1 MKKNN
6 KIKVAYITSEDSKDK
21 KQFSGA
27 SHGIYQCLKAASFDV
42 VRVGP
47 INNIFYKLFYKFLL
61 IIEIIFKLF
70 NIKYDRDRSVIISK
84 FYSKEI
90 KRKLNNKN
98 FDFILIHQCS
108 LVSFLETKIP
118 IIIWTDLTFDLYQK
132 NYFKNFKS
140 YFSLSKINGN
150 KLEALALK
158 KAKKIIYTSNYAKL
172 NAIYKYKVK
181 PNKIM
186 ILPFGSN
193 IDVNLKDK
201 QIQIMLDKRIN
212 SKKKIIKFL
221 SVGGDWHRKGMD
233 ISIDV
238 IKKLRNKGF
247 NCNIDIVGE
256 KEPKN
261 YHKPD
266 FVKTHGF
273 LDRNKFIEKKKLIS
287 LFKDS
292 HFFIL
297 LSRAEAL
304 GMVFNDAASYCL
316 PSIAKNIGGVR
327 SLIKNNSGILM
338 PKNTNTE
345 EIAEK
350 ISKILLN
357 DNTYKT
363 MSFLAHKQY
372 KANSHWDQ
380 IALQLNKFF
389 Y

>member
-27 SHGIYQCLKAASFDV
+27 SHGIYQCLKTASFDV

-186 ILPFGSN
+186 ILPF
-193 IDVNLKDK
+193 L
-201 QIQIMLDKRIN
+201 
-212 SKKKIIKFL
+212 
-221 SVGGDWHRKGMD
+221 
-233 ISIDV
+233 
-238 IKKLRNKGF
+238 
-247 NCNIDIVGE
+247 
-256 KEPKN
+256 
-261 YHKPD
+261 
-266 FVKTHGF
+266 
-273 LDRNKFIEKKKLIS
+273 
-287 LFKDS
+287 
-292 HFFIL
+292 
-297 LSRAEAL
+297 
-304 GMVFNDAASYCL
+304 
-316 PSIAKNIGGVR
+316 
-327 SLIKNNSGILM
+327 
-338 PKNTNTE
+338 
-345 EIAEK
+345 
-350 ISKILLN
+350 
-357 DNTYKT
+357 
-363 MSFLAHKQY
+363 
-372 KANSHWDQ
+372 
-380 IALQLNKFF
+380 
-389 Y
+389 